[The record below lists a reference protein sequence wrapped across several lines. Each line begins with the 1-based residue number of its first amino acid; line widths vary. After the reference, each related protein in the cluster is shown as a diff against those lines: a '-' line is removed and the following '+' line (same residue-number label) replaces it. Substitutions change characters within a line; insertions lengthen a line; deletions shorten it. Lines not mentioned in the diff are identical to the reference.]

1 MSSTVILSLQ
11 TREVSAVKWSGI
23 TQLNLRKK
31 REKVLLK
38 NQIFDVQSE
47 LGSKLLDLEGEKDT
61 EFNTELW
68 SARTESQRFY
78 VTTKSNKRCQG
89 QVPATFTKLT
99 TNLQTVLLYMQQQK
113 KEQ

>member
-1 MSSTVILSLQ
+1 M
-11 TREVSAVKWSGI
+11 
-23 TQLNLRKK
+23 
-31 REKVLLK
+31 REKVLLE

-47 LGSKLLDLEGEKDT
+47 LRSKLLDSEGEKDT
-61 EFNTELW
+61 ELNTEFR
-68 SARTESQRFY
+68 SAKTKSQRSH
-78 VTTKSNKRCQG
+78 VSTESNKRCQG